1 MKTQRL
7 LSLDALRGL
16 TIALMIV
23 VNNPGSWDT
32 VYPPLLHSEWHGCTP
47 TDLVFPFFLFIVG
60 AAMAFSFAK
69 FEQGDGVNF
78 ALHKKIIS
86 RSIKLILLGWFLSL
100 FPEFDFGTMRFFGVL
115 PRIGICY
122 FAASMIILHN
132 RRRGQILWA
141 GGLLIGYWLLMTL
154 IPFPGRGENAW
165 IFGANLA
172 QYLDNLLLAG
182 HMWQPDFEP
191 EGIISTLPAIAQV
204 VFGYF
209 TGRLLRST
217 RDKMEIT
224 NLLFITG
231 SFSIFL
237 ALCLEPF
244 MPINKQLWTTS
255 YVFYTS
261 GIGLNILAI
270 CYWFIDIKQKTAALR
285 PFIEF
290 GSNAI
295 IVYFGS
301 DILATLLWKIR
312 LPLGGKTIS
321 LQGIIYHHLLQPI
334 LTDYNASLAF
344 AILFTGF
351 WFAVAHWL
359 YKKNIFF
366 KI

>member
-1 MKTQRL
+1 MKNQRL

-23 VNNPGSWDT
+23 VNNPGSWST
-32 VYPPLLHSEWHGCTP
+32 VYAPLLHSDWHGCTP

-60 AAMAFSFAK
+60 TAMAFSFAK
-69 FEQGDGVNF
+69 FENASGFNL

-100 FPEFDFGTMRFFGVL
+100 FPEFNFKTMRFLGVL

-132 RRRGQILWA
+132 NRRGQLIWT
-141 GGLLIGYWLLMTL
+141 GSLLIGYWLIMTL
-154 IPFPGRGENAW
+154 IPFPGRSEDPW
-165 IFGANLA
+165 LFGANFA
-172 QYLDNLLLAG
+172 QYVDNALLSG
-182 HMWQPDFEP
+182 HMWEPDFEP
-191 EGIISTLPAIAQV
+191 EGFISTIPAIAQV
-204 VFGYF
+204 LFGYF
-209 TGRLLRST
+209 TGLLLKSERK
-217 RDKMEIT
+217 KMELT
-224 NLLFITG
+224 NLMFIFG

-261 GIGLNILAI
+261 GIGLIVLAI
-270 CYWFIDIKQKTAALR
+270 CYWFIDIKHKTSALK
-285 PFIEF
+285 PFIEI

-301 DILATLLWKIR
+301 DILATLLWKIQI
-312 LPLGGKTIS
+312 PLGNEPVS
-321 LQGIIYHHLLQPI
+321 LQGAIYTNLLQSVFN
-334 LTDYNASLAF
+334 DFNASLAF
-344 AILFTGF
+344 ALLFTGF
-351 WFAVAHWL
+351 WFFIAHL
-359 YKKNIFF
+359 LFKKNIFF
-366 KI
+366 KV